1 MWQQMTSRRQAL
13 SQSAVGFGWLAAS
26 ALLNRATASE
36 GPASFRIPARARRV
50 IFMFMKGGPSQVD
63 TFDPKPKLD
72 ADHGKELPFAKPR
85 VQFAKTGTLLK
96 SPWTFRQYGQS
107 GCPVS
112 ELFPHVARH
121 VDEICFLHGVHGT
134 NAAHGGAAL
143 KLHTGSDTFVRPGMV
158 PG

>member
-85 VQFAKTGTLLK
+85 VQFAKTGVLLK
-96 SPWTFRQYGQS
+96 SPWKFRQYGES

-112 ELFPHVARH
+112 
-121 VDEICFLHGVHGT
+121 
-134 NAAHGGAAL
+134 
-143 KLHTGSDTFVRPGMV
+143 
-158 PG
+158 